1 MKLTKLQSLAEGTSK
16 AAGKAKVFKIMD
28 PLDEKIEIAY
38 DAIEHVRNQL
48 QSSVL
53 KDLLKDEGFPVTET
67 KLVKETA
74 DAAFVA
80 IKKLGNEL
88 ADLHM
93 ALGMHFEDD
102 DLKEAKEP
110 SAGMP
115 PENEE
120 RIIRKVLANIED
132 DLPRAARYKS
142 WDTDSYNKTIDWVTQ
157 ASNAAESQAAAR
169 TIAKAI
175 RKAGVKGTGWTV
187 RVVVRDDYRGDK
199 TKWHTKVKV

>member
-1 MKLTKLQSLAEGTSK
+1 MKLTKLQQLAEGKAEGKKKVFKMFDPLTDKMEVAHDNVKHVMEQLESAVLTDLLKQEGFPETESK
-16 AAGKAKVFKIMD
+16 AAKAALKAAYAAVGKAY
-28 PLDEKIEIAY
+28 DE
-38 DAIEHVRNQL
+38 L
-48 QSSVL
+48 S
-53 KDLLKDEGFPVTET
+53 
-67 KLVKETA
+67 
-74 DAAFVA
+74 
-80 IKKLGNEL
+80 
-88 ADLHM
+88 DLHM

-132 DLPRAARYKS
+132 DLPHEARYKS
-142 WDTDSYNKTIDWVTQ
+142 WDTDSYKKTIDWITQ
-157 ASNAAESQAAAR
+157 ESNAAESQAAAR

-199 TKWHTKVKV
+199 TKWHIKVKV